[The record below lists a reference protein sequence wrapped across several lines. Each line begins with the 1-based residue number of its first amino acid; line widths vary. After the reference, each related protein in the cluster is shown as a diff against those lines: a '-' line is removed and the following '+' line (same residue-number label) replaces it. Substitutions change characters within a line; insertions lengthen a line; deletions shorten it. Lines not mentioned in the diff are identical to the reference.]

1 MPGEQPGKGSNEMSY
16 AIVLRFEGVT
26 EDDYWKV
33 NDNLG
38 IAEMVH
44 GDWPD
49 GMQSHSGG
57 PTPNGWVV
65 IEKWESKAAQEAFM
79 GSRLGA
85 AIAAAGVPAPVQII
99 ETNTV
104 NEHHF
109 GPRT

>member
-1 MPGEQPGKGSNEMSY
+1 MPGEQTRKGVNEMSY

-33 NDNLG
+33 NDSLG
-38 IAEMVH
+38 INRDGT

-49 GMQSHSGG
+49 GMKSHAGG
-57 PTPNGWVV
+57 PTPDGWVV

-79 GSRLGA
+79 ASRLGA
-85 AIAAAGVPAPVQII
+85 AIAGAGVPAPVQII

-109 GPRT
+109 GSRT

>member
-1 MPGEQPGKGSNEMSY
+1 MSY
-16 AIVLRFEGVT
+16 AIVLVFEGVT

-38 IAEMVH
+38 VNRDGT

-49 GMQSHSGG
+49 GMKSHAGG
-57 PTPNGWVV
+57 PTPNGWLV

-104 NEHHF
+104 NEHHSE
-109 GPRT
+109 PRT